1 MRLRRDVHRTGLRAE
16 RHQRARCAVGRRI
29 GAVRARARRPALERG
44 GHRVLAGRIRG
55 LPAVLPR
62 VVAQRLE
69 QLRAFAEQPNQLVTV
84 QLPAARLRARVGRQ
98 QHALRRPKR
107 RRRVG
112 TQLHA
117 LAAVV
122 PVAVLA
128 RLRQI
133 SEIELRMRV
142 LARQLRADLV
152 RRVVE
157 TQLVVPLPTNLLRL
171 DARQVAVARQP
182 ARVAE
187 RRRRMRAVTEHA
199 DDHQPVRIAAETP
212 EKDFHADSRQKRC
225 AEIGAGEARRH
236 ADRRAVA
243 RVAVGARALRVRVIR
258 RIEAV
263 HPHAHPA
270 VFVAEH
276 FFALRADNRARE
288 QMRGRQIGLRIVRGR
303 KRHAAAHARERV
315 LVAGI
320 RVVRQRGRQRAGRAR
335 EIAARGE
342 QRVHALVEP
351 LRQVVPDVVI
361 DRRDHELTLVG
372 ALPVP
377 LRIARQRD
385 PCAHGEIPHAADA
398 VMALGF
404 ELVREHARAGEPLV
418 IAP

>member
-1 MRLRRDVHRTGLRAE
+1 
-16 RHQRARCAVGRRI
+16 
-29 GAVRARARRPALERG
+29 
-44 GHRVLAGRIRG
+44 
-55 LPAVLPR
+55 
-62 VVAQRLE
+62 
-69 QLRAFAEQPNQLVTV
+69 
-84 QLPAARLRARVGRQ
+84 
-98 QHALRRPKR
+98 
-107 RRRVG
+107 
-112 TQLHA
+112 
-117 LAAVV
+117 
-122 PVAVLA
+122 
-128 RLRQI
+128 
-133 SEIELRMRV
+133 MRV

-212 EKDFHADSRQKRC
+212 EEDFHADSRQERC
-225 AEIGAGEARRH
+225 AEMGAGEARRH

-303 KRHAAAHARERV
+303 KRHA
-315 LVAGI
+315 
-320 RVVRQRGRQRAGRAR
+320 AGRAR

>member
-1 MRLRRDVHRTGLRAE
+1 M
-16 RHQRARCAVGRRI
+16 
-29 GAVRARARRPALERG
+29 
-44 GHRVLAGRIRG
+44 LAGRIRG

-98 QHALRRPKR
+98 QHALRRPQR

-199 DDHQPVRIAAETP
+199 DDH
-212 EKDFHADSRQKRC
+212 
-225 AEIGAGEARRH
+225 
-236 ADRRAVA
+236 
-243 RVAVGARALRVRVIR
+243 
-258 RIEAV
+258 
-263 HPHAHPA
+263 
-270 VFVAEH
+270 
-276 FFALRADNRARE
+276 
-288 QMRGRQIGLRIVRGR
+288 
-303 KRHAAAHARERV
+303 
-315 LVAGI
+315 
-320 RVVRQRGRQRAGRAR
+320 
-335 EIAARGE
+335 
-342 QRVHALVEP
+342 
-351 LRQVVPDVVI
+351 
-361 DRRDHELTLVG
+361 
-372 ALPVP
+372 
-377 LRIARQRD
+377 
-385 PCAHGEIPHAADA
+385 
-398 VMALGF
+398 
-404 ELVREHARAGEPLV
+404 
-418 IAP
+418 